1 MASPQPP
8 AAPTNGS
15 CPQQVD
21 PQSFSTNQT
30 PASST
35 GGYQGQTASQHSES
49 NTGNSDV
56 PKDEVG
62 WYFVEQYYTTL
73 NKTPERLHLFYN
85 KTSSFVWGT
94 EGENLQLAHGRS
106 AIQDKIAS
114 YEFKDCKV
122 RVSNVDAQSSADDG
136 IVIQV
141 LGEMSNN
148 GLPNRKFSQTFFL
161 AKQPNGYY
169 VLNDIFRYLKDDE
182 DTEGGEYDEHMAEE
196 VAEVAEVAEAITE
209 EVIEAIEDLGLK
221 ETATTELEVQ
231 ENKVALEEI
240 TTIEPA
246 LPIPGAQGLPPP
258 INGGANGSSIEA
270 PAEEPEAEVQPDP
283 EPEPEPEAEEPAV
296 PPAEV
301 VSEEPAPPV
310 IEEIKPAPALEKEP
324 ERRAITPVPLAPP
337 VPTGPPKP
345 TTWAS
350 IIAKSATPGAPPAV
364 PQSITPPQVQQV
376 QQTQPPQAQNSA
388 TPATSTTASSA
399 TPSTPTTPR
408 GGSQWH
414 ITESKRHSRPP
425 FTSTGTS
432 AGQTSA
438 YVRNVTEGVSDRALE
453 DALTKFGGLER
464 FEVNRAKNCAFVEF
478 ETSAGFTAANASNPH
493 KIGDANIY
501 VEERRPR
508 GPPSGSG
515 YSGGRGPFGN
525 RDSRTGG
532 QGRGFSSRDGAR
544 SEGRGSRG
552 GARGNYN
559 QTRGATGRPGSSTP
573 TTSS

>member
-8 AAPTNGS
+8 AAPTNG
-15 CPQQVD
+15 
-21 PQSFSTNQT
+21 
-30 PASST
+30 
-35 GGYQGQTASQHSES
+35 GYQGQATPQHSEN

-106 AIQDKIAS
+106 AIQDKITS

-182 DTEGGEYDEHMAEE
+182 ETEEGEYDEYNMAEG
-196 VAEVAEVAEAITE
+196 VAEDAEITEAITE
-209 EVIEAIEDLGLK
+209 EAIEVVEDVGLK
-221 ETATTELEVQ
+221 ETTTTGIEVQ
-231 ENKVALEEI
+231 EDKVTVEET

-258 INGGANGSSIEA
+258 INGGANGSSAEA

-296 PPAEV
+296 PPVEAV
-301 VSEEPAPPV
+301 PEEPASPAV
-310 IEEIKPAPALEKEP
+310 EEKKPAPEKEP
-324 ERRAITPVPLAPP
+324 ERRAVTPVPVPPP
-337 VPTGPPKP
+337 VPAGPPKP

-350 IIAKSATPGAPPAV
+350 IIAKSANTGAPAAV
-364 PQSITPPQVQQV
+364 PQSVTPPQIQQA
-376 QQTQPPQAQNSA
+376 QQAQPSQAQNST
-388 TPATSTTASSA
+388 TPVTSTTSSSA
-399 TPSTPTTPR
+399 TPGTPTTPR

-414 ITESKRHSRPP
+414 TTESKRHSRPAP
-425 FTSTGTS
+425 VS
-432 AGQTSA
+432 ANAAISQTSA
-438 YVRNVTEGVSDRALE
+438 YVRNVTEGVTDRALE
-453 DALTKFGGLER
+453 DALTKFGALER
-464 FEVNRAKNCAFVEF
+464 IEINRQKNCAFVEF
-478 ETSAGFTAANASNPH
+478 ETSAGFAAANASNPH
-493 KIGDANIY
+493 KIGDANVY
-501 VEERRPR
+501 VDERRPR
-508 GPPSGSG
+508 GAASGPG

-532 QGRGFSSRDGAR
+532 QGGRGFSSREGGR
-544 SEGRGSRG
+544 SEGGRGGSRG

-559 QTRGATGRPGSSTP
+559 QHRGGAAGRPGNSTP
-573 TTSS
+573 TTSN

>member
-8 AAPTNGS
+8 TAPTN
-15 CPQQVD
+15 
-21 PQSFSTNQT
+21 
-30 PASST
+30 
-35 GGYQGQTASQHSES
+35 GGYQGQATAQHSEN

-106 AIQDKIAS
+106 AIQDKITS

-182 DTEGGEYDEHMAEE
+182 ETEEGEYDEYMAEG
-196 VAEVAEVAEAITE
+196 VAEDAEVTEAITE
-209 EVIEAIEDLGLK
+209 EVIEVVEDVGLK
-221 ETATTELEVQ
+221 ETTTTEIEVQ
-231 ENKVALEEI
+231 EDKVTVEET

-258 INGGANGSSIEA
+258 INGGANGSSAET

-296 PPAEV
+296 PPIEV
-301 VSEEPAPPV
+301 VPEEPAPPV
-310 IEEIKPAPALEKEP
+310 IEEKKPAPEKEP
-324 ERRAITPVPLAPP
+324 EHRAVTPVPIPPP
-337 VPTGPPKP
+337 VPAGPPKP
-345 TTWAS
+345 TTWA
-350 IIAKSATPGAPPAV
+350 IIAKSANTGAPAAV
-364 PQSITPPQVQQV
+364 PQSVTPPQVQQA
-376 QQTQPPQAQNSA
+376 QQAQPSQAQNPT

-399 TPSTPTTPR
+399 TPGTPTTPR

-414 ITESKRHSRPP
+414 TTESKRHSRPAP
-425 FTSTGTS
+425 VS
-432 AGQTSA
+432 ANASISQTSA
-438 YVRNVTEGVSDRALE
+438 YVRNVTDSVSDRALE
-453 DALTKFGGLER
+453 EALTKFGALGR
-464 FEVNRAKNCAFVEF
+464 FEINRQKSCAFVEF
-478 ETSAGFTAANASNPH
+478 ETPAGFAAASASNPH
-493 KIGDANIY
+493 KIGDATVY
-501 VEERRPR
+501 VDERRR
-508 GPPSGSG
+508 GGASGPG
-515 YSGGRGPFGN
+515 YSGGRGTFGN
-525 RDSRTGG
+525 RDSRAGG
-532 QGRGFSSRDGAR
+532 QGGRGFPSREGAR
-544 SEGRGSRG
+544 SEGGRGSR

-559 QTRGATGRPGSSTP
+559 HPRGGAGRPGSSTP
-573 TTSS
+573 TTSN

>member
-8 AAPTNGS
+8 PAPTNGS
-15 CPQQVD
+15 YPQQAG
-21 PQSFSTNQT
+21 PH
-30 PASST
+30 
-35 GGYQGQTASQHSES
+35 HSES

-94 EGENLQLAHGRS
+94 EGENLRLTHGRS

-148 GLPNRKFSQTFFL
+148 GLLNRKFSQTFFL

-182 DTEGGEYDEHMAEE
+182 DTEGGEYDENLAEE
-196 VAEVAEVAEAITE
+196 VAEEAEVAEAITE
-209 EVIEAIEDLGLK
+209 EVIEAGEDMGLK
-221 ETATTELEVQ
+221 ETTTTEIEVQ
-231 ENKVALEEI
+231 ENKVAVEET

-258 INGGANGSSIEA
+258 INGGANGSSVET

-283 EPEPEPEAEEPAV
+283 EPEPEPEPEPKAEELAV
-296 PPAEV
+296 PPVEV
-301 VSEEPAPPV
+301 VAEEPAPPV
-310 IEEIKPAPALEKEP
+310 IAEIKPAQTPEKEP
-324 ERRAITPVPLAPP
+324 ERRAVTPVPAAPP
-337 VPTGPPKP
+337 VPAGPTKA

-350 IIAKSATPGAPPAV
+350 IAKSASAGAPAAV
-364 PQSITPPQVQQV
+364 PQTVTPPQVQQA
-376 QQTQPPQAQNSA
+376 QQTQPSQAQNST

-414 ITESKRHSRPP
+414 TTESKRHSRPAS
-425 FTSTGTS
+425 TSTNAST
-432 AGQTSA
+432 GQTSA
-438 YVRNVTEGVSDRALE
+438 YVRNVTESVSDRALE
-453 DALTKFGGLER
+453 DTLSKFGALER

-478 ETSAGFTAANASNPH
+478 ETSAGFTAANSNNPH
-493 KIGDANIY
+493 KIGDANVY

-508 GPPSGSG
+508 GPVSGPG

-532 QGRGFSSRDGAR
+532 QGGRAFSSRDGAR
-544 SEGRGSRG
+544 TEGGRGSRG

-559 QTRGATGRPGSSTP
+559 QTRGGATGRPGSSTP
-573 TTSS
+573 TTSN